1 MMTAT
6 DWAREL
12 SLEPEGETAAI
23 NSPRTLSDAGS
34 GRGNEEK
41 MVPHFFRMIV
51 YLRGVG

>member
-6 DWAREL
+6 DWGQGALSGAR
-12 SLEPEGETAAI
+12 GETAAI

-51 YLRGVG
+51 YLLGVG

>member
-23 NSPRTLSDAGS
+23 NSPRTLQARS

-51 YLRGVG
+51 YMLGVG